1 MEIDSEPQLVDDVIA
16 TEFTPVAMQRVRHDG
31 WTPERQ
37 VAFIKALSVTG
48 SVAAA
53 AAMVGMSRKSAYAL
67 CARPDSQSFADAWQ
81 IAIGN
86 GRARMFDYMFDRAL
100 NGVTTITMRMGGAV
114 ELSHGPDRK
123 LVAAQLTSPLPGQR
137 PFKRGKVT

>member
-1 MEIDSEPQLVDDVIA
+1 MEIDSEPQLVDDVIV
-16 TEFTPVAMQRVRHDG
+16 TEFTLVAMQRVRHDG

-48 SVAAA
+48 SVVTAAG
-53 AAMVGMSRKSAYAL
+53 MVRMSRKSAYAL

-137 PFKRGKVT
+137 PFNHGKVT